1 MLCSIMSSR
10 SITDPVKKKLFGNS
24 ANFCNLC
31 RYEGKFVRHVTL
43 EMAHIIAFADDPS
56 APRYVQGRS
65 GDNSYENLILLCPN
79 HHTEIDHKD
88 NLYKYTI
95 EFLKD
100 IKKLHEHFF
109 SQETL
114 SSTVPE
120 DSILLQKIHEKISF
134 QKILNTLEWSP
145 SFVTEDVFEL
155 STFVDLINKNTPTHF
170 PFKARVFNELTQM
183 ILENWASLKSYLID
197 QNMFNH
203 LELNREFKMKYI
215 STIDFHTIRLNF
227 LSITYALKRWINVV
241 KLEYPK
247 ITLY

>member
-1 MLCSIMSSR
+1 MSSR

-31 RYEGKFVRHVTL
+31 RYEGNFVRHVTL

-88 NLYKYTI
+88 NLDKYTI

-100 IKKLHEHFF
+100 IKKSHETYF
-109 SQETL
+109 SQEAL
-114 SSTVPE
+114 SFTAPD
-120 DSILLQKIHEKISF
+120 DSILLQKIHENISL
-134 QKILNTLEWSP
+134 QKILNALEWRP
-145 SFVTEDVFEL
+145 SFVKEDVFEL

-170 PFKARVFNELTQM
+170 PFKARVFNELTQI
-183 ILENWASLKSYLID
+183 ILENWTSLKNNLID
-197 QNMFNH
+197 QNMFNYLGH
-203 LELNREFKMKYI
+203 DHEFKMKYI
-215 STIDFHTIRLNF
+215 SKIDFHTIRLNL
-227 LSITYALKRWINVV
+227 LSIAYALNRWINVV